1 MYYGEIKNCDIANG
15 IGVRVTLFVSGCTN
29 RCKGCFQPETWDFK
43 FGKPY
48 TAETEEELIRLLRPG
63 YIRGLTVLGGEP
75 FEPENQ
81 PAVLSLLRRVKKEY
95 PTKDVWIFTGFR
107 YDDELTKE
115 GAYPHREETDE
126 ILSLTDILV
135 DGRFEEDKKNIMLKF
150 RGSENQRVIDVKK
163 TRETH
168 ELILWDEAG
177 SNN

>member
-29 RCKGCFQPETWDFK
+29 RCKGCFQPETWDFN
-43 FGKPY
+43 FGRPFA
-48 TAETEEELIRLLRPG
+48 AETEDELIRLLKPG

-95 PTKDVWIFTGFR
+95 PAKDIWIFTGFR
-107 YDDELTKE
+107 YDDELIKE

-135 DGRFEEDKKNIMLKF
+135 DGRFVEEKKNIMLKF

-163 TRETH
+163 TRLAGEI
-168 ELILWDEAG
+168 ILWDEAG